1 MRREGLELP
10 DLQTVESAELGGPVC
25 FRAWDGP
32 GDLTFVLVHGLG
44 GSHLTWVQ
52 VAPGLSGLGRVV
64 ALDLPGF
71 GATPRA
77 GRSTGIMDL
86 RRTLSAFISEA
97 TSGPVVIAGNSLG
110 GGLGVLQAAIEPAT
124 VGGLVLTS
132 SIFPWP
138 GSPASFVASLPHPA
152 IGAAFLLYD
161 TPRLGEWFV
170 SERLRRLDGEQLVR
184 TGLRYVA
191 AHPGRIPSGVVA
203 AMVELADARMGD
215 PEIVPAFVDAARSIL
230 RLGRRPDV
238 ARRALDAVACPVLVI
253 HGRRDRLVP
262 PSFAEAELA
271 RHPSWRARFFP
282 DVGHAP
288 QMEAPGR
295 WLGEV
300 ADWMSQTRH

>member
-1 MRREGLELP
+1 MTRERLELP
-10 DLQTVESAELGGPVC
+10 DLQTAESRDLGGPVC

-44 GSHLTWVQ
+44 GSLLTWVQ
-52 VAPGLSGLGRVV
+52 VAPALSGLGRVV

-71 GATPRA
+71 GTTPRA

-86 RRTLSAFISEA
+86 RRTLSAFIAEA

-110 GGLGVLQAAIEPAT
+110 GGLGILQAAIEPAT
-124 VGGLVLTS
+124 LSGLVLTS

-138 GSPASFVASLPHPA
+138 GPPAPFVTSIPHPA

-161 TPRLGEWFV
+161 MPRVGEWFV
-170 SERLRRLDGEQLVR
+170 RERLRRLDGEHLVR
-184 TGLRYVA
+184 MGLRYVT
-191 AHPGRIPSGVVA
+191 AHPDRIPPGVVA
-203 AMVELADARMGD
+203 AMVELADARMDD
-215 PEIVPAFVDAARSIL
+215 PEIVPAFVDAARSML
-230 RLGRRPDV
+230 RLGRRPEV

-253 HGRRDRLVP
+253 HGRRDHLVRP
-262 PSFAEAELA
+262 AFAEAELA

-300 ADWMSQTRH
+300 ADWLSQIRR

>member
-1 MRREGLELP
+1 MTSERLELP
-10 DLQTVESAELGGPVC
+10 DLQSAESAGLGGPVC

-32 GDLTFVLVHGLG
+32 GELTFVLVHGLG

-52 VAPGLSGLGRVV
+52 VAPALSGLGRVV

-86 RRTLSAFISEA
+86 RRTLSAFLAEA
-97 TSGPVVIAGNSLG
+97 TAGPVVIAGNSLG
-110 GGLGVLQAAIEPAT
+110 GGLGILQAAIEPAT
-124 VGGLVLTS
+124 VSGLVLTS

-138 GSPASFVASLPHPA
+138 GPPASFMASIPHPV
-152 IGAAFLLYD
+152 IGLAFLLYD

-170 SERLRRLDGEQLVR
+170 AERLRRLDGEHLVR
-184 TGLRYVA
+184 MGLRYVA
-191 AHPGRIPSGVVA
+191 AHPERLPAEVVE
-203 AMVELADARMGD
+203 AMIELADARMAD
-215 PEIVPAFVDAARSIL
+215 PEIVPAFVDAARSML
-230 RLGRRPDV
+230 RLGRRPEV
-238 ARRALDAVACPVLVI
+238 ARRALDAVTCPVLVI
-253 HGRRDRLVP
+253 HGRRDHLVP
-262 PSFAEAELA
+262 PAFAEAELA
-271 RHPSWRARFFP
+271 RHPAWRARFFP

-300 ADWMSQTRH
+300 ADWMSQTRR